1 VGAEEAIALKLC
13 REGRSPLRPSAS
25 PSPWRLSKGDEMAK
39 DEKRVD
45 LLLEL
50 VRAAHDKHLAEMRYQ
65 FVLEKL
71 EEEKARST
79 RPQPTP
85 LRR

>member
-1 VGAEEAIALKLC
+1 
-13 REGRSPLRPSAS
+13 
-25 PSPWRLSKGDEMAK
+25 MAK

-79 RPQPTP
+79 RPQPTRFDADGLIWEGP
-85 LRR
+85 LGREGIWKGVPTGSHLRL